1 MKPYFD
7 LEKAEAE
14 LRAAYQTAIDQA
26 RCEASAKGPASVAL
40 VEAQARFIPERILI
54 SLTALELCNEQ
65 VDGNLVAEALACTVI
80 GIIHNCAG
88 LTPGDRFAECLM
100 IDLQNL
106 MTGNLGGYT
115 NAVCAHTP
123 EPLS

>member
-1 MKPYFD
+1 MRTYFD
-7 LEKAEAE
+7 IEKAEAE

-40 VEAQARFIPERILI
+40 VEVQARFIPARILI

-65 VDGNLVAEALACTVI
+65 VDGNLVAEALANTVI

-88 LTPGDRFAECLM
+88 LTPGDRFAECLA

-106 MTGNLGGYT
+106 MTDNPSGYT
-115 NAVCAHTP
+115 YSACDHTP